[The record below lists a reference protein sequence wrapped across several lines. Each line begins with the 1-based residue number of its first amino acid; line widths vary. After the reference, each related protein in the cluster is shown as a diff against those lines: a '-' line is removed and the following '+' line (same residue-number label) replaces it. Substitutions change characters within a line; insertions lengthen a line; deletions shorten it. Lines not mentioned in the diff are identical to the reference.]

1 MNELKETLAE
11 EIEYLR
17 NKLNKPMKE
26 TTRQYLLGRLTSLEV
41 VLERLEMELWDDRTW
56 KAWKL

>member
-41 VLERLEMELWDDRTW
+41 VLERLEMEL
-56 KAWKL
+56 